1 MALWG
6 KYDAKPQTNTAAASV
21 TVTAANATVIGVNT
35 KFADDF
41 EAGDFLNVGGNDYVI
56 VTVSNND
63 TMTVASAVVGGT
75 LVGAQSNAAYV
86 VSEKPLSVVYAE
98 AAQGAGARG
107 NANAVYGVT
116 TGETAAAQG
125 AIPHAGWVR
134 VTHGTGGRAGRT
146 FYEVLVA
153 GSSITN
159 DAADDTIIPDYT
171 IVISSQPSDAT
182 ANTTASETAAFTVTA
197 ATVPT
202 GGTLAYAWTYANGSA
217 IQAGANVG
225 VTTAATLTID
235 SSVETANVA
244 FKVAVSVTGG
254 DTVTSSNATLTI
266 TT

>member
-21 TVTAANATVIGVNT
+21 TVSAANATVVGVNT

-41 EAGDFLNVGGNDYVI
+41 AVGDFLNVGGNDYVI
-56 VTVSNND
+56 TTVSNND

-86 VSEKPLSVVYAE
+86 VSEKPKYVAYSE
-98 AAQGAGARG
+98 ADNVGGDVG
-107 NANAVYGVT
+107 DVYGVGT
-116 TGETAAAQG
+116 NEAAAAQG
-125 AIPHAGWVR
+125 KIPHAGWVR
-134 VTHGTGGRAGRT
+134 ITQGSGGRSGRT

-159 DAADDTIIPDYT
+159 DGADDTLVPDYT
-171 IVISSQPSDAT
+171 IVISSQPSDAS

-202 GGTLAYAWTYANGSA
+202 GGTLSYAWTYANGDS

-225 VTTAATLTID
+225 TTTAATLTID
-235 SSVETANVA
+235 SSVETANVS
-244 FKVAVSVTGG
+244 FKVAVSATGAT
-254 DTVTSSNATLTI
+254 TVTSSNVALTI